1 MEENQVVEQQQ
12 GMGLFSRIINVFIA
26 PGATFKAVKAKP
38 AWLVPAIIYA
48 VLTVGMTHLIK
59 PVVMDVQ
66 KEKTVEALME
76 RGMAEDQAEE
86 IAEKN
91 LGFGKI
97 LMYPMALIGSFVAF
111 FVLAGVW
118 LFVSNIVLGG
128 QAKYSQLLGVV
139 VYKSFIDLLG
149 GFIKVPVILSK
160 ESIDVH
166 FSLAMFLQSS
176 EGFIYKFLSKVE
188 VFNIWGIAVLCIG
201 IAIISNREVK
211 KVVPWVIGV
220 YVLYYVVSIS
230 IGSLVGA

>member
-1 MEENQVVEQQQ
+1 MEENQVIEQQQ

-26 PGATFKAVKAKP
+26 PGATFKAVKVKP
-38 AWLVPAIIYA
+38 AWLIPAIIYA
-48 VLTVGMTHLIK
+48 VLAVGMTHLIK

-91 LGFGKI
+91 LGIGKI

-111 FVLAGVW
+111 FVLAGIW
-118 LFVSNIVLGG
+118 LFVSNIILGG

-149 GFIKVPVILSK
+149 GYIKVPVILSK

-166 FSLAMFLQSS
+166 FSVAMFLQSS
-176 EGFIYKFLSKVE
+176 ESFLYKFLSKVE

-201 IAIISNREVK
+201 IAIMSNREVK

>member
-26 PGATFKAVKAKP
+26 PSATFKAVKVKP
-38 AWLVPAIIYA
+38 AWLIPAIIYA
-48 VLTVGMTHLIK
+48 VLAVGMTHLIK

-176 EGFIYKFLSKVE
+176 EGFIYKFLSKIE

-201 IAIISNREVK
+201 IAIVSNREVK